1 MKITDYEKVQKLSA
15 NHIFLID
22 GDSGTKAILASDLA
36 KGLETLMG
44 FENLNFDLNLSE
56 LTQINALAAGNK
68 LLVGT
73 TDGNKA
79 IGAED
84 ALFAVLDAFAS
95 SELRRKVFRGKNLG
109 TLFTEDQKASIQSGT
124 FKGLFL
130 GDYWAIGG
138 VNWRIW
144 DFDYWY
150 NAGDTAFTNHH
161 LVIMPDTCL
170 YEAKMNDSNIT
181 TGGYV
186 GSKMYT
192 ANLAN
197 AKNQINAAFGNAVL
211 THRDLLVN
219 AVTNGYPS
227 AGSWYDSSVELP
239 NEIMMYGC
247 YVHTP
252 AGDGTTIP
260 YRYTINKKQ
269 LALASI
275 APEYVNI
282 RVTYWLRDV
291 VSSALVANVYG
302 HGYTNYDGA
311 SISLGVRP
319 VFPIG

>member
-1 MKITDYEKVQKLSA
+1 MKITDYEKVQSLAA

-36 KGLETLMG
+36 KGLEKLMG
-44 FENLNFDLNLSE
+44 FENLNL
-56 LTQINALAAGNK
+56 
-68 LLVGT
+68 
-73 TDGNKA
+73 
-79 IGAED
+79 
-84 ALFAVLDAFAS
+84 
-95 SELRRKVFRGKNLG
+95 VFRGKNLG
-109 TLFTEDQKASIQSGT
+109 TFFTEEQKANIQNGT

-130 GDYWAIGG
+130 GDYWVIGG
-138 VNWRIW
+138 VNWCIW

-161 LVIMPDTCL
+161 VVIMPDTCL
-170 YEAKMNDSNIT
+170 YEAKMNDTNIT

-197 AKNQINAAFGNAVL
+197 AKTQVNAAFGSAVL

-239 NEIMMYGC
+239 NEIMMYGS

-252 AGDGTTIP
+252 AGDGSTVP

-269 LALASI
+269 LALAAM
-275 APEYVNI
+275 APKYVNI
-282 RVTYWLRDV
+282 RATYWLRDV
-291 VSSALVANVYG
+291 VSSAFFAFVY
-302 HGYTNYDGA
+302 YDGRTGYNGA
-311 SISLGVRP
+311 SNAYGVRP
-319 VFPIG
+319 VFPVG

>member
-1 MKITDYEKVQKLSA
+1 M
-15 NHIFLID
+15 
-22 GDSGTKAILASDLA
+22 
-36 KGLETLMG
+36 
-44 FENLNFDLNLSE
+44 
-56 LTQINALAAGNK
+56 
-68 LLVGT
+68 
-73 TDGNKA
+73 
-79 IGAED
+79 
-84 ALFAVLDAFAS
+84 LFRSTF
-95 SELRRKVFRGKNLG
+95 
-109 TLFTEDQKASIQSGT
+109 FTEEQKANIQNGT

-130 GDYWAIGG
+130 GDYWVIGG

-161 LVIMPDTCL
+161 VVIMPDTCL
-170 YEAKMNDSNIT
+170 YEAKMNDTNIT

-197 AKNQINAAFGNAVL
+197 AKTQVNAAFGSAVL

-239 NEIMMYGC
+239 NEIMMYGS

-252 AGDGTTIP
+252 AGDGSTVP

-269 LALASI
+269 LALAAL
-275 APEYVNI
+275 APKYVNI
-282 RVTYWLRDV
+282 RANYWLRDV
-291 VSSALVANVYG
+291 VSSATFAFVSTYG
-302 HGYTNYDGA
+302 TPNYSNA
-311 SISLGVRP
+311 SASLGVRP
-319 VFPIG
+319 VFPVG